1 METFFY
7 YAGIAS
13 AAALGLLALVWAA
26 AALARAWRRRD
37 PRLREVRQAQA
48 LRLRRLEEARA
59 MGRPEMDEQEKR
71 RRFRWSDDDLSRSDV
86 DWGISEDYW
95 LQLRGARL
103 GIYST
108 LFHDD

>member
-7 YAGIAS
+7 YAGITS
-13 AAALGLLALVWAA
+13 AAVLGLLALVWVA

-59 MGRPEMDEQEKR
+59 MGQPEMDEQEKR
-71 RRFRWSDDDLSRSDV
+71 RRRKGWDDYWDDDIVVNDKGEV
-86 DWGISEDYW
+86 T
-95 LQLRGARL
+95 L
-103 GIYST
+103 GIGGV
-108 LFHDD
+108 DGIPV

>member
-7 YAGIAS
+7 YAGITS
-13 AAALGLLALVWAA
+13 AAVLGLLALVWVA

-71 RRFRWSDDDLSRSDV
+71 RRRN
-86 DWGISEDYW
+86 DWDDYW
-95 LQLRGARL
+95 YWHDRWHYYYSPTAREFL
-103 GIYST
+103 WGEGKLY
-108 LFHDD
+108 

>member
-7 YAGIAS
+7 YAGITS

-26 AALARAWRRRD
+26 TALARAWRRRD

-59 MGRPEMDEQEKR
+59 MGQPEMDEQEKR
-71 RRFRWSDDDLSRSDV
+71 RRRKDRD
-86 DWGISEDYW
+86 DYW
-95 LQLRGARL
+95 HERHRRRRHEWHRRHSLTAREVCW
-103 GIYST
+103 GKGEI
-108 LFHDD
+108 